1 MCAHAIGPLGTRK
14 VTRKNRCQKSPI
26 GGEYFLAIF
35 RGDFCGG
42 AREAAEL
49 LLPVGLPEQATAGPH
64 QQLETGTGEARGRVV
79 FGSASTSGPKP
90 RTT

>member
-35 RGDFCGG
+35 SGDFCGG

-49 LLPVGLPEQATAGPH
+49 LPVGLA
-64 QQLETGTGEARGRVV
+64 
-79 FGSASTSGPKP
+79 
-90 RTT
+90 